1 MLFLGDGYM
10 EKVKKA
16 VSIVTIIAFIATAIY
31 LICWIL
37 NIFDEFNLALFLT
50 FACLALG
57 GFFAINSVNIMSK
70 NRILGIVSLVLVL
83 TAVVLVIIM
92 AWANVTTLLNV
103 TIVFAL
109 LSITFNIIV
118 STYLDLGRTHFVPQI
133 ILYVLS
139 VILDLLFILLI
150 FGVIG
155 GTFLTI
161 SIILLIIDFVG
172 FIILKVLNKKQVNQ
186 TTDPNMITISKQ
198 EYNTL
203 KEKAEKYDEL
213 MKNKN

>member
-1 MLFLGDGYM
+1 M

-37 NIFDEFNLALFLT
+37 NIFDKFNLALFLT

-186 TTDPNMITISKQ
+186 TADPNMITISKL

>member
-1 MLFLGDGYM
+1 M

-31 LICWIL
+31 LIFWIL
-37 NIFDEFNLALFLT
+37 NIFDKFNLALFLT

-186 TTDPNMITISKQ
+186 TADPNMITISKL
-198 EYNTL
+198 EYDML

>member
-1 MLFLGDGYM
+1 M

-83 TAVVLVIIM
+83 VAVVFVIIM

-118 STYLDLGRTHFVPQI
+118 STYLEFGRKHFVPQI
-133 ILYVLS
+133 VLYVLS

-150 FGVIG
+150 FEVIG

-186 TTDPNMITISKQ
+186 TTDPNMITISKL
-198 EYNTL
+198 EYDML
-203 KEKAEKYDEL
+203 KEKAEKYDNL
-213 MKNKN
+213 MRDKQ

>member
-1 MLFLGDGYM
+1 M

-37 NIFDEFNLALFLT
+37 NIFDKFNLALFLT

-57 GFFAINSVNIMSK
+57 GFFAINSLNIMSK

-186 TTDPNMITISKQ
+186 TADPNMITISKL

>member
-1 MLFLGDGYM
+1 M

-31 LICWIL
+31 LIFWIL
-37 NIFDEFNLALFLT
+37 NIFDKFNLALFLT

>member
-1 MLFLGDGYM
+1 M

-37 NIFDEFNLALFLT
+37 NIFDKFNLALFLT

-57 GFFAINSVNIMSK
+57 GFFAINSLNIMSK

-83 TAVVLVIIM
+83 TAVVFVIIM

-186 TTDPNMITISKQ
+186 TADPNMITISKL

>member
-1 MLFLGDGYM
+1 M
-10 EKVKKA
+10 
-16 VSIVTIIAFIATAIY
+16 SIVTIIAFIATAIY
-31 LICWIL
+31 LIFWIL
-37 NIFDEFNLALFLT
+37 NIFDKFNLALFLT

>member
-1 MLFLGDGYM
+1 M

-37 NIFDEFNLALFLT
+37 NIFDKFNLALFLT

-186 TTDPNMITISKQ
+186 TTDPNMITISKL
-198 EYNTL
+198 EYDML
-203 KEKAEKYDEL
+203 KEKAEKYDNL
-213 MKNKN
+213 IRDKQ

>member
-1 MLFLGDGYM
+1 M

-50 FACLALG
+50 FTCLALG

-186 TTDPNMITISKQ
+186 TADPNMITISKL

>member
-1 MLFLGDGYM
+1 M

-37 NIFDEFNLALFLT
+37 NIFDKFNLALFLT

-150 FGVIG
+150 FGIIG

-203 KEKAEKYDEL
+203 KEKAEKYDNL
-213 MKNKN
+213 MRDKQ

>member
-1 MLFLGDGYM
+1 M

-172 FIILKVLNKKQVNQ
+172 FIILKVLKK
-186 TTDPNMITISKQ
+186 I
-198 EYNTL
+198 
-203 KEKAEKYDEL
+203 
-213 MKNKN
+213 

>member
-1 MLFLGDGYM
+1 M

-37 NIFDEFNLALFLT
+37 NIFDKFNLALFLT

>member
-1 MLFLGDGYM
+1 M

-31 LICWIL
+31 LIFWIL
-37 NIFDEFNLALFLT
+37 NIFDKFNLALFLT

-186 TTDPNMITISKQ
+186 TADPNMITISKL

>member
-1 MLFLGDGYM
+1 M

-37 NIFDEFNLALFLT
+37 NIFDKFNLALFLT

-57 GFFAINSVNIMSK
+57 GFFAINSLNIMSK

>member
-1 MLFLGDGYM
+1 M

-37 NIFDEFNLALFLT
+37 NIFDKFNLALFLT

-203 KEKAEKYDEL
+203 KEKAEKYDNL
-213 MKNKN
+213 MRDKQ

>member
-186 TTDPNMITISKQ
+186 TTDPNMITISKL
-198 EYNTL
+198 EYDML

>member
-1 MLFLGDGYM
+1 M

-16 VSIVTIIAFIATAIY
+16 VSIVTIIAFVAAAIY
-31 LICWIL
+31 LICL
-37 NIFDEFNLALFLT
+37 LLKIFDTLNADILITLAS
-50 FACLALG
+50 LALG
-57 GFFAINSVNIMSK
+57 GFFAINSLNIMSK

-83 TAVVLVIIM
+83 AAVVFVIIM
-92 AWANVTTLLNV
+92 AWANVDTLLNV

-186 TTDPNMITISKQ
+186 TTDPNMITISKL
-198 EYNTL
+198 EYDML
-203 KEKAEKYDEL
+203 KEKAEKYDNL
-213 MKNKN
+213 MRDKQ

>member
-1 MLFLGDGYM
+1 M

-37 NIFDEFNLALFLT
+37 NIFDKFNLALFLT

-70 NRILGIVSLVLVL
+70 NRILGIVSLILVL

>member
-1 MLFLGDGYM
+1 M
-10 EKVKKA
+10 EKIKKA
-16 VSIVTIIAFIATAIY
+16 VSIVTIIAFVAAAIY
-31 LICWIL
+31 LICL
-37 NIFDEFNLALFLT
+37 LLKIFDTLNADILITLAS
-50 FACLALG
+50 LALG
-57 GFFAINSVNIMSK
+57 GFFAINSLNIMSK

-83 TAVVLVIIM
+83 VAVVFVIIM
-92 AWANVTTLLNV
+92 AWANVDTLLNA

-118 STYLDLGRTHFVPQI
+118 STYLEFGRKHFVPQI
-133 ILYVLS
+133 VLYVLS

-150 FGVIG
+150 FEVIG

-172 FIILKVLNKKQVNQ
+172 FIVLRVLNKKQVGQ

-203 KEKAEKYDEL
+203 KEKVEKYDEL

>member
-1 MLFLGDGYM
+1 M

-172 FIILKVLNKKQVNQ
+172 FIILKVLNKKQVNL
-186 TTDPNMITISKQ
+186 TADPNMITISKQ

>member
-1 MLFLGDGYM
+1 M

-203 KEKAEKYDEL
+203 KEKAEKYDNL
-213 MKNKN
+213 MRDK

>member
-1 MLFLGDGYM
+1 M

-186 TTDPNMITISKQ
+186 TADPNMITISKL

-203 KEKAEKYDEL
+203 KEKAEKYDNL
-213 MKNKN
+213 MRDKQ

>member
-1 MLFLGDGYM
+1 M

-37 NIFDEFNLALFLT
+37 NIFDAFNLALFLT

-203 KEKAEKYDEL
+203 KEKAEKYDNL
-213 MKNKN
+213 MRDKQ

>member
-1 MLFLGDGYM
+1 M

-186 TTDPNMITISKQ
+186 TTDPNMITISKL
-198 EYNTL
+198 EYDML
-203 KEKAEKYDEL
+203 KEKAEKYDNL
-213 MKNKN
+213 MRDKQ

>member
-1 MLFLGDGYM
+1 M

-37 NIFDEFNLALFLT
+37 NIFDKFNLALFLT

-161 SIILLIIDFVG
+161 SIIPLIIDFVG

-186 TTDPNMITISKQ
+186 TADPNMITISKQ

>member
-1 MLFLGDGYM
+1 M

-203 KEKAEKYDEL
+203 KEKAEKYDNL
-213 MKNKN
+213 MRDKQ

>member
-50 FACLALG
+50 FTCLALG

-70 NRILGIVSLVLVL
+70 NRILGIVSLILVL

-186 TTDPNMITISKQ
+186 TTDPNMITISKL
-198 EYNTL
+198 EYDML

>member
-1 MLFLGDGYM
+1 M

-31 LICWIL
+31 LIFWIL

-203 KEKAEKYDEL
+203 KEKAEKYDNL
-213 MKNKN
+213 MRDKQ

>member
-1 MLFLGDGYM
+1 M

-50 FACLALG
+50 FTCLALG

-70 NRILGIVSLVLVL
+70 NRILGIVSLILVL

-186 TTDPNMITISKQ
+186 TTDPNMITISKL
-198 EYNTL
+198 EYDML

>member
-1 MLFLGDGYM
+1 M

-50 FACLALG
+50 FTCLALG

-150 FGVIG
+150 FGIIG

-203 KEKAEKYDEL
+203 KEKAEKYDNL
-213 MKNKN
+213 MRDKQ

>member
-1 MLFLGDGYM
+1 M

-186 TTDPNMITISKQ
+186 TADPNMITISKQ

>member
-1 MLFLGDGYM
+1 M

-37 NIFDEFNLALFLT
+37 NIFDKFNLALFLT

-186 TTDPNMITISKQ
+186 TADPNMITISKL
-198 EYNTL
+198 EYDML
-203 KEKAEKYDEL
+203 KEKAEKYDNL
-213 MKNKN
+213 IRDKQ

>member
-1 MLFLGDGYM
+1 M
-10 EKVKKA
+10 EKIKKA
-16 VSIVTIIAFIATAIY
+16 VSIVTIIAFVAAAIY
-31 LICWIL
+31 LICL
-37 NIFDEFNLALFLT
+37 LLKIFDTLNADILITLAS
-50 FACLALG
+50 LALG
-57 GFFAINSVNIMSK
+57 GFFAINSLNIMSK

-83 TAVVLVIIM
+83 VAVVFVIIM

-186 TTDPNMITISKQ
+186 TTDPNMITISKL
-198 EYNTL
+198 EYDML
-203 KEKAEKYDEL
+203 KEKAEKYDNL
-213 MKNKN
+213 MRDKQ

>member
-1 MLFLGDGYM
+1 M

-31 LICWIL
+31 LIFWIL
-37 NIFDEFNLALFLT
+37 NIFDKFNLALFLT

-172 FIILKVLNKKQVNQ
+172 FIILKVLNKKQVNL
-186 TTDPNMITISKQ
+186 TADPNMITISKL
-198 EYNTL
+198 EYEML
-203 KEKAEKYDEL
+203 KEKAEKYDNL
-213 MKNKN
+213 MRDKQ

>member
-1 MLFLGDGYM
+1 M

-186 TTDPNMITISKQ
+186 TADPNMITISKL
-198 EYNTL
+198 EYDML
-203 KEKAEKYDEL
+203 KEKAEKYDNL
-213 MKNKN
+213 MRDKQ

>member
-1 MLFLGDGYM
+1 M

-50 FACLALG
+50 FTCLALG

-70 NRILGIVSLVLVL
+70 NRILGIVSLILVL

-203 KEKAEKYDEL
+203 KEKAEKYDNL
-213 MKNKN
+213 MRDKQ